1 VSCHWRSVVTFLEM
15 NEPTRIA
22 IIRATVAVMKQFKY
36 DMNVQNAGMDLIH
49 ALGASAI
56 STMAYIAAGRMEL
69 EELIAAYPLDQ
80 YQRLASMPWL
90 SEAERLATMTMY
102 NQVRAASG
110 FVRRGLHTV
119 GLARGSMA

>member
-1 VSCHWRSVVTFLEM
+1 M